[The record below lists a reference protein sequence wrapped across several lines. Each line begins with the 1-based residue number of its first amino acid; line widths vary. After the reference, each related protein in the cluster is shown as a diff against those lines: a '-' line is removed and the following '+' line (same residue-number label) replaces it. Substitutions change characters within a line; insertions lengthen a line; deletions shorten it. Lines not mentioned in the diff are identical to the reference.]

1 MAKRRLIVILVTAI
15 IVVAAGLLSYKNKHP
30 VYNSPVKNIE
40 VKAGQRFIIRLDANP
55 TTGYQWQLV
64 QPLDPNILELVS
76 SEYRP
81 TETKLVGAGGKEV
94 WTFKAVGAG
103 KAKLSL
109 KYVRPWEKDA
119 KPAERE
125 DFIIVVMP

>member
-1 MAKRRLIVILVTAI
+1 MAQRRVVVILITAI
-15 IVVAAGLLSYKNKHP
+15 ILVAAGLLSYKGKHP
-30 VYNSPVKNIE
+30 KYSSPVKSIE
-40 VKAGQRFIIRLDANP
+40 VKAGQRFIIRLDANH

-81 TETKLVGAGGKEV
+81 VEAKLVGAGGKEA
-94 WTFKAVGAG
+94 WTFKSVRPG
-103 KAKLSL
+103 KAKVSF
-109 KYVRPWEKDA
+109 KYLRPWEKDA
-119 KPAERE
+119 KPAETE

>member
-1 MAKRRLIVILVTAI
+1 MAKRKLIVILVTAI

-40 VKAGQRFIIRLDANP
+40 VKAGQRLIIRLDANP
-55 TTGYQWQLV
+55 TTGYQWQLA

-81 TETKLVGAGGKEV
+81 TETKLVGAGGKEA
-94 WTFKAVGAG
+94 WTFKSVRPG
-103 KAKLSL
+103 KAKVSL
-109 KYVRPWEKDA
+109 KYLRPWEKDA
-119 KPAERE
+119 KPAETE